1 MALLDEVLPSGV
13 RASKQGSPRYDA
25 SVAQLVEQR
34 FRNPQVVG
42 STPTAGPSTNMFLLN
57 KLLDFFHRSTLLL
70 AFFSSFINGVSLEM
84 SAPPLR
90 LGVNTLDLP
99 LIRLPHFSLISNVY

>member
-1 MALLDEVLPSGV
+1 MAILDEVLPSGV

-57 KLLDFFHRSTLLL
+57 NLLNFLHHCALL
-70 AFFSSFINGVSLEM
+70 NC
-84 SAPPLR
+84 R
-90 LGVNTLDLP
+90 LCSPSDRGLFTYS
-99 LIRLPHFSLISNVY
+99 IIG

>member
-42 STPTAGPSTNMFLLN
+42 STPTAGPSRNMFLLN
-57 KLLDFFHRSTLLL
+57 NLLNFLHHCALL
-70 AFFSSFINGVSLEM
+70 
-84 SAPPLR
+84 
-90 LGVNTLDLP
+90 
-99 LIRLPHFSLISNVY
+99 FSLLCSVRVNGSFL